1 MRSVGWEGPRPLPG
15 REDLLVLQLLHPGGG
30 GHRHGDHDVVDV
42 EGALAAAPLDG
53 LLLAHKTSVWFTS
66 EASNTTDKKEKRR
79 IESLHVGCS
88 GPAYRRAGDAL
99 AGRAQRSGALR
110 RGGQLAAEGAVK

>member
-1 MRSVGWEGPRPLPG
+1 MCEDSVRSVGGGALPG

-53 LLLAHKTSVWFTS
+53 LLLGHKTSVWFTS
-66 EASNTTDKKEKRR
+66 EASNTTDKKRKKRVSPCGLQR
-79 IESLHVGCS
+79 PGL
-88 GPAYRRAGDAL
+88 PACWG
-99 AGRAQRSGALR
+99 RSGWPSPAER
-110 RGGQLAAEGAVK
+110 RSPTRWTAGG